1 MEDPPGESSGPA
13 KNSSG
18 KRRPARTSGDGLLGF
33 AAPGGTFDLGRRVGA
48 LIFGVLGLGVA
59 VLGVVLTITTGE
71 PVMLFLAFGG
81 LVFAAG
87 GWFNWRSGRKRK
99 RR

>member
-1 MEDPPGESSGPA
+1 MEHPPDDSSGAA
-13 KNSSG
+13 KKS
-18 KRRPARTSGDGLLGF
+18 RPARTSGDGLLGF
-33 AAPGGTFDLGRRVGA
+33 AAPGGKFDFGRRVGA

-71 PVMLFLAFGG
+71 PVMLFLTFGG
-81 LVFAAG
+81 LVFATG
-87 GWFNWRSGRKRK
+87 GWLNWRAGRKRK